1 MTYYVHFESPDMC
14 EGCLLYILLVVLRK
28 MKRKNLNLNQSLCVV
43 ETDSEE
49 DCSNRQ
55 RHGNPQKR
63 STSGRK
69 HLEIYKVLIDYIC

>member
-49 DCSNRQ
+49 TDC
-55 RHGNPQKR
+55 GYG
-63 STSGRK
+63 SGSWTGTFSV
-69 HLEIYKVLIDYIC
+69 HWNGSDSWIVSVLDS